1 MKSQEQANR
10 PGNTRLVCTFCG
22 KGEPLVNKIIAGPG
36 VYICDQC
43 VDLCNEILDGTKATE
58 HSSKLNLAPGQSADL
73 IKCSFCGKK
82 QNQVVTGQ
90 IIIGP
95 AGNICAECTD
105 LCNQILD
112 DELFEGKESTQNNA
126 NPTDQ
131 LSMEE
136 TKQLRLK
143 LKQRIGREY
152 SKLRLPQIAGEQQIL
167 DALNTI
173 MAQLTAIQE
182 RLDKLEA
189 RKPD

>member
-90 IIIGP
+90 IIIGQLGIS
-95 AGNICAECTD
+95 ALNVLICAIRFWTTSYLRERRAHKTMLIRPINCRWRRR
-105 LCNQILD
+105 
-112 DELFEGKESTQNNA
+112 NNSGS
-126 NPTDQ
+126 N
-131 LSMEE
+131 SNNE
-136 TKQLRLK
+136 
-143 LKQRIGREY
+143 
-152 SKLRLPQIAGEQQIL
+152 
-167 DALNTI
+167 
-173 MAQLTAIQE
+173 
-182 RLDKLEA
+182 
-189 RKPD
+189 